1 MEKQESVGAAGGL
14 NGESPGGGIRGVPGG
29 IGGVESGARLLSG
42 VTMFHGSGP
51 PTHNG
56 GTIIRSPDSSQPSG
70 GTAVLGTGLN
80 QHPGEVA
87 GHSFGSRTKPDG
99 FNSPFPGTSVSG
111 TFNPG
116 SGASGLYN
124 SANITISE
132 STCVRQDR
140 PCEDRPRSILK
151 NSSSITVHKS
161 PGAERRK
168 SQHWDEMN
176 ILATYHPADKNY
188 GFMKVDEPS
197 TPFHRLQDSD
207 EDLLAGTS
215 HAMTPEKLAER
226 FAAMDN
232 VCPKVL
238 YSDNRSSGSSDSFS
252 KTQSNDF
259 EKRRKAHYNEGKF
272 LKPQKNPPLDNSKNS
287 SVGGVSMSS
296 GSRSALL
303 DSEPRPVERGGA
315 GRMTGGVKGQIGLV
329 ARNHILEAK
338 GALMTQID
346 LGDSSASPAF
356 RNLSPTSS
364 TTVVL
369 EKEIDLQRKEYYS
382 KGRYLRCWP
391 HPELE
396 EDTEDEQQS
405 SPTNLNW
412 VIESPMST
420 EVRLLDH
427 TGSSSQDFQAT
438 ESSRKVIVTSSKLGT
453 ARCSKDSGS
462 QAMSDWC
469 QWLVSKGL
477 NWQSKEGSE
486 REPGSHPNFPNQN
499 QHRQETLRLQWTQ
512 EEETRQWKL

>member
-1 MEKQESVGAAGGL
+1 M
-14 NGESPGGGIRGVPGG
+14 
-29 IGGVESGARLLSG
+29 
-42 VTMFHGSGP
+42 
-51 PTHNG
+51 
-56 GTIIRSPDSSQPSG
+56 
-70 GTAVLGTGLN
+70 
-80 QHPGEVA
+80 
-87 GHSFGSRTKPDG
+87 
-99 FNSPFPGTSVSG
+99 
-111 TFNPG
+111 
-116 SGASGLYN
+116 
-124 SANITISE
+124 
-132 STCVRQDR
+132 RQDR

-161 PGAERRK
+161 PRAERRK

-197 TPFHRLQDSD
+197 TPFLRLQDSD

-252 KTQSNDF
+252 KT
-259 EKRRKAHYNEGKF
+259 
-272 LKPQKNPPLDNSKNS
+272 P
-287 SVGGVSMSS
+287 
-296 GSRSALL
+296 
-303 DSEPRPVERGGA
+303 
-315 GRMTGGVKGQIGLV
+315 
-329 ARNHILEAK
+329 
-338 GALMTQID
+338 
-346 LGDSSASPAF
+346 SPAF

-364 TTVVL
+364 ATVVL

-438 ESSRKVIVTSSKLGT
+438 ESSRKVIVTSSKL
-453 ARCSKDSGS
+453 
-462 QAMSDWC
+462 
-469 QWLVSKGL
+469 
-477 NWQSKEGSE
+477 E
-486 REPGSHPNFPNQN
+486 
-499 QHRQETLRLQWTQ
+499 ETLRLQWTQ

>member
-29 IGGVESGARLLSG
+29 IGGVESGAGLLSG

-51 PTHNG
+51 STHNG

-99 FNSPFPGTSVSG
+99 FNPPFPGTSVSG

-132 STCVRQDR
+132 STCMRQDR

-161 PGAERRK
+161 PRAERRK

-197 TPFHRLQDSD
+197 TPFLRLQDSD

-252 KTQSNDF
+252 KT
-259 EKRRKAHYNEGKF
+259 
-272 LKPQKNPPLDNSKNS
+272 P
-287 SVGGVSMSS
+287 
-296 GSRSALL
+296 
-303 DSEPRPVERGGA
+303 
-315 GRMTGGVKGQIGLV
+315 
-329 ARNHILEAK
+329 
-338 GALMTQID
+338 
-346 LGDSSASPAF
+346 SPAF

-364 TTVVL
+364 ATVVL

>member
-1 MEKQESVGAAGGL
+1 MEKQESLGAAGGL
-14 NGESPGGGIRGVPGG
+14 NGESPGGGISGVPGG
-29 IGGVESGARLLSG
+29 IGGVESGAGLLSG

-56 GTIIRSPDSSQPSG
+56 GTIIRSLDSSQPSG
-70 GTAVLGTGLN
+70 GTAVLGSGLN

-87 GHSFGSRTKPDG
+87 GHSFGSRTQPVG
-99 FNSPFPGTSVSG
+99 FNPHFPGTSVSG

-116 SGASGLYN
+116 SGASGVYN
-124 SANITISE
+124 SANITLSE
-132 STCVRQDR
+132 STCTRQDR

-151 NSSSITVHKS
+151 NSSSIMVHKS
-161 PGAERRK
+161 PGAEKK

-226 FAAMDN
+226 FAAMDSF
-232 VCPKVL
+232 CPKVL

-252 KTQSNDF
+252 KTQSDDF

-272 LKPQKNPPLDNSKNS
+272 LKPQKNPPLDNSENS
-287 SVGGVSMSS
+287 SVGSVSMSS
-296 GSRSALL
+296 GSRGAVL
-303 DSEPRPVERGGA
+303 DSEPRPVERSGA
-315 GRMTGGVKGQIGLV
+315 GRMTGGVKDQIGV
-329 ARNHILEAK
+329 
-338 GALMTQID
+338 LMTQTD

-356 RNLSPTSS
+356 INLSPTSS

-369 EKEIDLQRKEYYS
+369 EKEIGLQRKEYYS

-405 SPTNLNW
+405 SEN
-412 VIESPMST
+412 SA
-420 EVRLLDH
+420 
-427 TGSSSQDFQAT
+427 GSAQD
-438 ESSRKVIVTSSKLGT
+438 
-453 ARCSKDSGS
+453 GS

-477 NWQSKEGSE
+477 NWQSMEGSE

-499 QHRQETLRLQWTQ
+499 QHRREPEQGQGDGRGARGAEWVGSRESGDRGHIFCLWQESH
-512 EEETRQWKL
+512 

>member
-29 IGGVESGARLLSG
+29 IGGVESGAGLLSG

-51 PTHNG
+51 STHNG

-99 FNSPFPGTSVSG
+99 FNPPFPGTSVSG

-132 STCVRQDR
+132 STCMRQDR

-161 PGAERRK
+161 PRAE
-168 SQHWDEMN
+168 
-176 ILATYHPADKNY
+176 
-188 GFMKVDEPS
+188 
-197 TPFHRLQDSD
+197 RLQDSD

-252 KTQSNDF
+252 KT
-259 EKRRKAHYNEGKF
+259 
-272 LKPQKNPPLDNSKNS
+272 P
-287 SVGGVSMSS
+287 
-296 GSRSALL
+296 
-303 DSEPRPVERGGA
+303 
-315 GRMTGGVKGQIGLV
+315 
-329 ARNHILEAK
+329 
-338 GALMTQID
+338 
-346 LGDSSASPAF
+346 SPAF

-364 TTVVL
+364 ATVVL

-438 ESSRKVIVTSSKLGT
+438 ESSRKRKPCGSSGLRRRKPDNGNCSQLGMGWEPT
-453 ARCSKDSGS
+453 FPALTTLGQSG
-462 QAMSDWC
+462 
-469 QWLVSKGL
+469 
-477 NWQSKEGSE
+477 
-486 REPGSHPNFPNQN
+486 
-499 QHRQETLRLQWTQ
+499 
-512 EEETRQWKL
+512 